1 MSERRKTS
9 ILVIGCGSIG
19 ERHLRCFLATGRA
32 EVTACESNPTLQAKM
47 AETYRV
53 PVVADWQAAAASGR
67 YAAAVV
73 CTPAPLHVPM
83 AATLF
88 GAGLHA
94 LVEKPL
100 SHSLAG
106 IPELLEA
113 HRRSGRQAAVG
124 YVLHVYPVLSEA
136 RALLAGGELGR
147 PLQASVVS
155 GQPFH
160 QLRPA
165 YAQTYYRD
173 HAMGGGAIQDA
184 LTHSVNW
191 VESVIGPVDSV
202 LCDCAHLALP
212 GVEVED
218 TVHVSARHGSVLA
231 NYTLNQFQPANES
244 TITINAERGMVKI
257 EIHRRRWGVYRVGDT
272 QWTWHDCAPLERDT
286 PFIAQANA
294 FLDQIEGQPPRLCSL
309 EAAARTLRFNLAA
322 LASAASGARVR
333 CADLSSG

>member
-1 MSERRKTS
+1 MSSGGKTS

-19 ERHLRCFLATGRA
+19 ERHLRCFLQTGRVEA
-32 EVTACESNPTLQAKM
+32 TACDSSAALRTKM
-47 AETYRV
+47 AEAYGV
-53 PVVADWQAAAASGR
+53 PVVSDWEAAVTSGKHAAAI
-67 YAAAVV
+67 V

-83 AATLF
+83 ATKIL

-106 IPELLEA
+106 VDGLLEA

-124 YVLHVYPVLSEA
+124 YVLHVYPVLAQS
-136 RALLAGGELGR
+136 RAFLASGELGR

-160 QLRPA
+160 KLRPG

-173 HAMGGGAIQDA
+173 RAMGGGAIQDA

-202 LCDCAHLALP
+202 MCDCAHLALP
-212 GVEVED
+212 GVDVED
-218 TVHVSARHGSVLA
+218 TVHVSTRHGGVLA
-231 NYTLNQFQPANES
+231 NFTLNQFQPANES

-257 EIHRRRWGVYRVGDT
+257 ETHRRRWGVYRENATD
-272 QWTWHDCAPLERDT
+272 WTWHDCEALERDT

-294 FLDQIEGQPPRLCSL
+294 FLDQIGGAPARLCSL
-309 EAAARTLRFNLAA
+309 AAAARTLRFNLAA
-322 LASAASGARVR
+322 LQSAASGARVR
-333 CADLSSG
+333 CADLS